1 MPVNKTMMAIAAS
14 IIALSANSYAAD
26 DHKGHDHDKKAG
38 AHDDTK
44 PMYGGVVSVVK
55 DMNYELVAKPASL
68 ELYITDHGKPVDVK
82 NATATVTLLS
92 AAGKEEAKLT
102 PMGGNKLGVAGNF
115 KTGAGTKALA
125 MVTVPSQPVVN
136 VRFSLK

>member
-1 MPVNKTMMAIAAS
+1 MMAIAAS

-38 AHDDTK
+38 AHQDDTK